1 MTNLKPPSIYRVIVA
16 QLAWT
21 VLLSIAG
28 LMAFEV
34 VFGYSALLGGLIS
47 ALPNS
52 YFALHAFRYQ
62 GAQNAHKV
70 VKGFIRGELGKIVF
84 TGMLFALSFTLV
96 TSLNEF
102 ALTYANNAQEMRL
115 MQDKLLKSG
124 QLSLKDYNIGRANLT
139 QGTTQLFDLSKKYQ
153 DAQHNEKVE

>member
-52 YFALHAFRYQ
+52 YFALHAFKYQ
-62 GAQNAHKV
+62 GAQNADKV

-102 ALTYANNAQEMRL
+102 ALIIGFITTHFVGVVM
-115 MQDKLLKSG
+115 SG
-124 QLSLKDYNIGRANLT
+124 FISYSPTRKNT
-139 QGTTQLFDLSKKYQ
+139 QI
-153 DAQHNEKVE
+153 

>member
-1 MTNLKPPSIYRVIVA
+1 MTKLTPPSIYKVIVA

-21 VLLSIAG
+21 ILLSIAG
-28 LMAFEV
+28 LMIFEA
-34 VFGYSALLGGLIS
+34 VFAYSALLGGLIS

-52 YFALHAFRYQ
+52 YFALHAFKYQ
-62 GAQNAHKV
+62 GAQNADKV

-102 ALTYANNAQEMRL
+102 ALIIGFITTHFVGVVM
-115 MQDKLLKSG
+115 SG
-124 QLSLKDYNIGRANLT
+124 FISYSPTRKNTQNI
-139 QGTTQLFDLSKKYQ
+139 S
-153 DAQHNEKVE
+153 

>member
-1 MTNLKPPSIYRVIVA
+1 MTNLKPPSIYKVIVA

-21 VLLSIAG
+21 ILLSIAG
-28 LMAFEV
+28 LMIFDA
-34 VFGYSALLGGLIS
+34 VFAYSALLGGLIS

-52 YFALHAFRYQ
+52 YFALHAFKYQ
-62 GAQNAHKV
+62 GAQIADKV

-102 ALTYANNAQEMRL
+102 ALIIGFITTHFVGVVM
-115 MQDKLLKSG
+115 SG
-124 QLSLKDYNIGRANLT
+124 FISYSPTRKNT
-139 QGTTQLFDLSKKYQ
+139 
-153 DAQHNEKVE
+153 

>member
-28 LMAFEV
+28 LMVFEV

-62 GAQNAHKV
+62 GAQNADKV

-102 ALTYANNAQEMRL
+102 ALIIGFITTHFVGVVM
-115 MQDKLLKSG
+115 SG
-124 QLSLKDYNIGRANLT
+124 FIDYSPTRKNT
-139 QGTTQLFDLSKKYQ
+139 QI
-153 DAQHNEKVE
+153 